1 MLKQTLSMKKGS
13 EVRTRLPIYGIRIGM
28 RLIRLSPALFL
39 VAVFSAAWVMTAPA
53 SLRATV
59 RDLPP
64 DIAHL
69 YDGGLYRQATEALDS
84 AIGRE
89 SQDSSLY
96 FWQGRCF
103 FELRDYNRA
112 ISSLERAIAFE
123 PGRSDYHYWLGK
135 SYGRKAEETSRF
147 TPFSALSLAHKTH
160 REFETAVRLDE
171 NNLEAQRD
179 LIRYLMTAPGIA
191 GGSEEEAQQRI
202 HTLAA
207 VDSAEAA
214 LAQAG
219 LFASR
224 RKFDEAEQ
232 EYRRVLDNKPD
243 RIGVYFEIAE
253 YYRDRGDAARMSEAT
268 EAGALLAPSDRRL
281 DYYRGIVLVLMNEAM
296 EAEKNLSHYLDTVP
310 DNDNV
315 PSHSSAHEWLAR
327 VYEDEGHLDRAEQEY
342 HAALNLDPHN
352 KQAREA
358 LKALQHRRH

>member
-1 MLKQTLSMKKGS
+1 
-13 EVRTRLPIYGIRIGM
+13 M
-28 RLIRLSPALFL
+28 RLIRFSPALFL
-39 VAVFSAAWVMTAPA
+39 IAAFSAAWLITAP
-53 SLRATV
+53 SCLSATV

-64 DIAHL
+64 DIARF

-89 SQDSSLY
+89 PQDSSLH

-112 ISSLERAIAFE
+112 ISSLERAIALE

-147 TPFSALSLAHKTH
+147 TPFAAFSLAHKTH
-160 REFETAVRLDE
+160 REFETAVQLDE

-179 LIRYLMTAPGIA
+179 LIRYLTTAPGIA
-191 GGSEEEAQQRI
+191 GGSEQAAEQRI
-202 HTLAA
+202 NALAA
-207 VDSAEAA
+207 VDSTEAA

-219 LFASR
+219 IFASR
-224 RKFDEAEQ
+224 KKFDEADR
-232 EYRRVLDNKPD
+232 EYRKILDSKPE

-253 YYRDRGDAARMSEAT
+253 YYLDRGDAARMSEAT

-281 DYYRGIVLVLMNEAM
+281 DYYRGIVLVLMNSPM
-296 EAEKNLSHYLDTVP
+296 EAEKNLSRYLDTVP

-315 PSHSSAHEWLAR
+315 PSHSSAHEWLGRA
-327 VYEDEGHLDRAEQEY
+327 YEDEGHLDRAEQEY
-342 HAALNLDPHN
+342 RAALALDPHD
-352 KQAREA
+352 KPARDA

>member
-112 ISSLERAIAFE
+112 ISSLERAIVLE

-147 TPFSALSLAHKTH
+147 TPFSAFSLAHKAH

-310 DNDNV
+310 DNDSV

-352 KQAREA
+352 KQARDA

>member
-1 MLKQTLSMKKGS
+1 MRQISLSLA
-13 EVRTRLPIYGIRIGM
+13 RL
-28 RLIRLSPALFL
+28 LAAVLSTGWLMA
-39 VAVFSAAWVMTAPA
+39 APA
-53 SLRATV
+53 CLSATV

-64 DIAHL
+64 DIARF

-89 SQDSSLY
+89 PQESSLH

-103 FELRDYNRA
+103 FELRDYNKA
-112 ISSLERAIAFE
+112 ISSLERAIALE

-147 TPFSALSLAHKTH
+147 TPFSAFSLAHKTH

-202 HTLAA
+202 HALAA
-207 VDSAEAA
+207 VDSTEAA

-219 LFASR
+219 LFDSR
-224 RKFDEAEQ
+224 KKFDEADQ
-232 EYRRVLDNKPD
+232 EYRKVLDNKPD

-296 EAEKNLSHYLDTVP
+296 EAEKHLSHYLDTVP

-315 PSHSSAHEWLAR
+315 PSHSSAHEWLGR
-327 VYEDEGHLDRAEQEY
+327 LYEDQGRLDRAEQEY

-352 KQAREA
+352 KQARDA

>member
-1 MLKQTLSMKKGS
+1 MRS
-13 EVRTRLPIYGIRIGM
+13 IGVA
-28 RLIRLSPALFL
+28 LALFL
-39 VAVFSAAWVMTAPA
+39 VAAGWLMTAPA
-53 SLRATV
+53 SLSATV

-64 DIAHL
+64 DIARF
-69 YDGGLYRQATEALDS
+69 YDGGLYRQAAEALNP
-84 AIGRE
+84 AIERE
-89 SQDSSLY
+89 PQESSLY

-112 ISSLERAIAFE
+112 ISSLERSIALE

-135 SYGRKAEETSRF
+135 SYGRKAEDTSRF
-147 TPFSALSLAHKTH
+147 TPFAAMSLAHKTH

-171 NNLEAQRD
+171 TNLEAQRD

-191 GGSEEEAQQRI
+191 GGSEEAAEQRI
-202 HTLAA
+202 HALAA
-207 VDSAEAA
+207 LDPTEAA

-224 RKFDEAEQ
+224 KKFDEADQ
-232 EYRRVLDNKPD
+232 EYRKILDSKPD

-281 DYYRGIVLVLMNEAM
+281 DYYRGIVLVLMNEDM
-296 EAEKNLSHYLDTVP
+296 EAERSLSHYLDTVP

-315 PSHSSAHEWLAR
+315 PSHSTAHEWLGR
-327 VYEDEGHLDRAEQEY
+327 LYENEGHLDRAEREY
-342 HAALNLDPHN
+342 RAALNLDPHN
-352 KQAREA
+352 KQARDA

>member
-1 MLKQTLSMKKGS
+1 MLKQALSMKTGS
-13 EVRTRLPIYGIRIGM
+13 KVRTHLPVSGIRNGM
-28 RLIRLSPALFL
+28 SSMRLSPVLFL
-39 VAVFSAAWVMTAPA
+39 VPAVWLMTAPA
-53 SLRATV
+53 PLWTTV
-59 RDLPP
+59 ADPPP

-89 SQDSSLY
+89 PQKSSLH

-112 ISSLERAIAFE
+112 ISSLERAIVLE

-147 TPFSALSLAHKTH
+147 TPFSAFSLAHKTH

-179 LIRYLMTAPGIA
+179 LIRYLSTAPGIA
-191 GGSEEEAQQRI
+191 GGSEEEAEQHIRA
-202 HTLAA
+202 LAA
-207 VDSAEAA
+207 VDSTEAA

-224 RKFDEAEQ
+224 KKFDEADQ
-232 EYRRVLDNKPD
+232 EYRKILDTKPD

-253 YYRDRGDAARMSEAT
+253 YYRDRRDAARMSEAT

-281 DYYRGIVLVLMNEAM
+281 DYYRGVVLILRNEAT
-296 EAEKNLSHYLDTVP
+296 EAEKDLRHYLDTVP

-315 PSHSSAHEWLAR
+315 PSHSTAHEWLAR
-327 VYEDEGHLDRAEQEY
+327 VYEDEGHFDQAEQEY
-342 HAALNLDPHN
+342 RAALDSDPHD
-352 KQAREA
+352 KDARDA
-358 LKALQHRRH
+358 LKSLQHRRH